1 MFSGLVRGLS
11 NEFLHFFFSEGH
23 SCKLL
28 TKNMGLLVINE
39 DTLDVSIEMEVYVY
53 LKKQLHVTICN
64 ASSEK
69 RWNTRQLMHRFSPP
83 VHEKHVT

>member
-1 MFSGLVRGLS
+1 MSS
-11 NEFLHFFFSEGH
+11 YFFFPEGH

-53 LKKQLHVTICN
+53 LKKQTIVTCHH
-64 ASSEK
+64 
-69 RWNTRQLMHRFSPP
+69 L
-83 VHEKHVT
+83 

>member
-11 NEFLHFFFSEGH
+11 NEFSFFFSFFFFPEGH

-53 LKKQLHVTICN
+53 LKN
-64 ASSEK
+64 
-69 RWNTRQLMHRFSPP
+69 
-83 VHEKHVT
+83 

>member
-1 MFSGLVRGLS
+1 MFSGLIVRGLS
-11 NEFLHFFFSEGH
+11 NEFSFSFFPEGH

-53 LKKQLHVTICN
+53 LKN
-64 ASSEK
+64 
-69 RWNTRQLMHRFSPP
+69 
-83 VHEKHVT
+83 